1 VLSPTKYHSM
11 ATPEVCIKLCHGWDD
26 MSPYRIEVN
35 ITEQLLEVG
44 IFFTD
49 DRFISV
55 LPPARRAYASER
67 KR

>member
-1 VLSPTKYHSM
+1 MDV
-11 ATPEVCIKLCHGWDD
+11 ANQFPEI
-26 MSPYRIEVN
+26 
-35 ITEQLLEVG
+35 G